1 VIKEQTRLIVLATV
15 LLDLL
20 ALILSFQATYLLR
33 DRILTA
39 ALPGAFPQGL
49 FELRRYLW
57 MYAVIL
63 PAWVGLFFALRL
75 YSSARLTTFRRL
87 LLDLARANAIGLG
100 AVVAAAYLA
109 KVQDISRSFLVLFG
123 FVSLLLLAGGRLLL
137 RAALRRAGAAG
148 DLAVRHV
155 LIVGTGEQAIDFAR
169 LVERNARWGL
179 SLLGLLAPRGGGEAP
194 RGPVAGFPVLGT
206 VDDLERILHD
216 RVVDEVIFVV
226 PGRMLGEFEEAFLL
240 CEDLGVNARIA
251 VEMFPHLIARAQLEE
266 FQGRPLLTFTT
277 TSTNALALAVKRLID
292 LTAGMALFL
301 IFLVPGLALAAAIK
315 LDSPGPVL
323 FTQVRS
329 GLHGRRFRMYKFR
342 SMVAGAEA
350 QRDRLQARN
359 EMEGPVFKMRRDPRV
374 TRVGRLL
381 RRTSLDELPQLLNII
396 KGDMS
401 LVGPRPP
408 IPAEV
413 EKYARWQRR
422 RLSMKPGVTCLW
434 QVSGR
439 NEVDFEE
446 WMRLDL
452 RYIDSWSL
460 WLDLKILLRTIPAV
474 LSGRGAS

>member
-1 VIKEQTRLIVLATV
+1 MIKEQTRLIASATV

-20 ALILSFQATYLLR
+20 ALILSFQAAYVLR
-33 DRILTA
+33 DQFLTA
-39 ALPGAFPQGL
+39 VFPRQFLSGL
-49 FELRRYLW
+49 FPLESYLW

-63 PAWVGLFFALRL
+63 PTWVGLFFALRL
-75 YSSARLTTFRRL
+75 YSSARLMTYRRL
-87 LLDLARANAIGLG
+87 LLDLAKANAVGLG
-100 AVVAAAYLA
+100 AIIAAAYLM
-109 KVQDISRSFLVLFG
+109 KLQDISRSFLVLFG
-123 FVSLLLLAGGRLLL
+123 VVNLLFISGGRLLL
-137 RAALRRAGAAG
+137 RATLRHYRSGG
-148 DLAVRHV
+148 LVRRHV
-155 LIVGTGEQAIDFAR
+155 LIVGTGPDALEFAD
-169 LVERNARWGL
+169 LVERNSAWGL
-179 SLLGLLAPRGGGEAP
+179 FLLGLVVERAREGGNPDEIGG
-194 RGPVAGFPVLGT
+194 RPVLGD
-206 VDDLERILHD
+206 VSDLERIFSD

-226 PGRMLGEFEEAFLL
+226 PGRMLGEFEESFLL
-240 CEDLGVNARIA
+240 CEDLGINARIA
-251 VEMFPHLIARAQLEE
+251 VGMFPHLIAKAHLEE

-277 TSTNALALAVKRLID
+277 TSTNTFALALKRLLD
-292 LTAGMALFL
+292 LAMGSILFL
-301 IFLVPGLALAAAIK
+301 ILAIPGAVIAAAIK

-323 FTQVRS
+323 FEQVRS

-342 SMVAGAEA
+342 SMVQDAESRRR
-350 QRDRLQARN
+350 QLEEEN
-359 EMEGPVFKMRRDPRV
+359 EMDGPVFKIKRDPRI

-381 RRTSLDELPQLLNII
+381 RRTSLDELPQILNII

-413 EKYARWQRR
+413 EKYRRWQRR

-439 NEVDFEE
+439 NQIDFEE

-474 LSGRGAS
+474 LMGRGAS